1 VSNPYVDF
9 YTGALQRIQA
19 LQTQDT
25 NLASITICWLFFA
38 KRPIRQKELLHA
50 LAFSGNNPNFEKS
63 LPTLYHVLD
72 NCAGLV
78 VVDEIHDTVSLFHKS
93 LDDFLEKSHA
103 NFFPLRDQI
112 IGTTCV
118 KYMSSDAFAGGP
130 CIRPEPKS
138 LHFACQAPDRALH
151 AYGDRLVQYPLYDYA
166 QRHWHEHVRG
176 SNSETADIVTD
187 FLADPN
193 KLSAACQTLESLTPR
208 TTGLHVAVRLLLD
221 RSLKRHLELRQP
233 DPNVKDNFGRT
244 PLSYAAEL
252 NNVVIID
259 YLIDAGAILDFED
272 DHGPYSHAKS
282 ITRTPLSWAAFK
294 GHLLTCQTLLQYGT
308 DVNYQDSRGRSALS
322 YAAESDSE
330 AVARFLLQ
338 KGGLIDAQDSKK
350 RTPLCWAAATGSFK
364 VASLLL
370 NQRANIHHADIEK
383 VTPLLGAARAGS
395 ESLISS
401 LVARG
406 ADVNSMSYSGDTPLS
421 RVIEANLVESVRLL
435 LCTGAGVNEGTNPN
449 HPLNLATS
457 MGSKDIV
464 HLLISAGS
472 NVDQRDAS
480 SEQLT
485 PVAYAARNGWTDIV
499 QLLLDKGAN
508 PNNTRLGSQSALSYA
523 VQTGSVE
530 LVEMLFRYG
539 ADVNQLNGRFPYCEP
554 LYLALG
560 LVHGYSKRDR
570 PADERMLNLLLSKGA
585 DPNQMTEWES
595 WRENLL
601 DSPLLHALQRLPP
614 DDALTGRLVQ
624 SLLEHG
630 ARTDVVAKG
639 GMSVSECAKNH
650 SKDVQDMLRH
660 YGAR

>member
-19 LQTQDT
+19 LKTQDT

-50 LAFSGNNPNFEKS
+50 LAFSGNNPQFEKR

-78 VVDEIHDTVSLFHKS
+78 VVDEIHDTVGLFHKS
-93 LDDFLEKSHA
+93 LNDFLEKSHA
-103 NFFPLRDQI
+103 NFFPLEDQV

-118 KYMSSDAFAGGP
+118 KYMSSDVFADGP

-176 SNSETADIVTD
+176 SNSETADVVTD
-187 FLADPN
+187 FLADSN

-272 DHGPYSHAKS
+272 DPGPYPHVNS

-294 GHLLTCQTLLQYGT
+294 GHLLACQTLLQYGA
-308 DVNYQDSRGRSALS
+308 DVNYRDSRGRNALS
-322 YAAESDSE
+322 YAAESNSE

-338 KGGLIDAQDSKK
+338 KGGLIDAQDSEK
-350 RTPLCWAAATGSFK
+350 RTPLCWAAVTGSFE
-364 VASLLL
+364 VALLLL
-370 NQRANIHHADIEK
+370 NQKANIHQADQEK

-406 ADVNSMSYSGDTPLS
+406 ADVNAMSRSGDTALS
-421 RVIEANLVESVRLL
+421 RAVEAKLVESIRLLLRNGADVNGGTDPAHPLVLATNIGSKEIVRLL
-435 LCTGAGVNEGTNPN
+435 V
-449 HPLNLATS
+449 
-457 MGSKDIV
+457 
-464 HLLISAGS
+464 SAGS
-472 NVDQRDAS
+472 NVDQIDHAGVPP
-480 SEQLT
+480 L
-485 PVAYAARNGWTDIV
+485 AYAAKHGWTDIV
-499 QLLLDKGAN
+499 QLFLKHGAKANQSNRNLTYAVRNGHMECVKLLLQHGATINEPPGTSPYCELVHQALGMDTRYGGYRSVDENMLRLLLARGAN
-508 PNNTRLGSQSALSYA
+508 PNRL
-523 VQTGSVE
+523 
-530 LVEMLFRYG
+530 
-539 ADVNQLNGRFPYCEP
+539 
-554 LYLALG
+554 
-560 LVHGYSKRDR
+560 
-570 PADERMLNLLLSKGA
+570 
-585 DPNQMTEWES
+585 ES
-595 WRENLL
+595 WENWRHSPL
-601 DSPLLHALQRLPP
+601 DSPLLFALQNLPP
-614 DDALTGRLVQ
+614 GDANTERVIG
-624 SLLEHG
+624 LLLAYG
-630 ARTDVVAKG
+630 AETDQVTRKG
-639 GMSVSECAKNH
+639 VSVSACAKRH
-650 SKDVQDMLRH
+650 SEVIQDLIRQHQVQR
-660 YGAR
+660 GK